1 MTHSHELT
9 VVEAAKKIRQREISP
24 VAMMEDLLNRV
35 SRLEPTLT
43 VWVTLNADAVLETK
57 DTPRALIR
65 VTPRKI
71 TTWGGA
77 GWHPRYDE

>member
-9 VVEAAKKIRQREISP
+9 VVEAAKKIRRRELSP

-43 VWVTLNADAVLETK
+43 VWVTLNADAVL
-57 DTPRALIR
+57 DTPRQRERPPPHRGDALVSR
-65 VTPRKI
+65 PCARC
-71 TTWGGA
+71 
-77 GWHPRYDE
+77 